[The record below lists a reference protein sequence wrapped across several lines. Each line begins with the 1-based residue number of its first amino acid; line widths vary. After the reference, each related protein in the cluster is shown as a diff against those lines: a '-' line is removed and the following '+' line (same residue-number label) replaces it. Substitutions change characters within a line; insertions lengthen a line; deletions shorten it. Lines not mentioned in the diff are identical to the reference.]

1 MTIINYMKIGFTT
14 LSMFMDDNLE
24 IIKKAHEN
32 NFEMVEILGESPF
45 YKKENTMAFKDC
57 GLEVSIHAP
66 TVDINIASLNE
77 GIRAES
83 VKQMKECIDYA
94 ESINANA
101 ITLHAGKIGR
111 NDPPLRKMAL
121 ELACESI
128 SELVDYSENVIIS
141 VENMPIRPVF
151 LGNKIEEIEMF
162 RNECGCNITID
173 VGHGNLTKNNEEL
186 LELKGITY
194 CHLNDN
200 NGIKDQ
206 HITLGEGT
214 LDLELLKK
222 VKKGIIELNNF
233 DNILKSKKVIEDII

>member
-1 MTIINYMKIGFTT
+1 MKIGFTT

-24 IIKKAHEN
+24 IIRKAHKY
-32 NFEMVEILGESPF
+32 NFDMIEILGESPF
-45 YKKENTMAFKDC
+45 FKKENTMAFKDC

-94 ESINANA
+94 ESINAHA

-111 NDPPLRKMAL
+111 NDPPLRKAAL

-128 SELVDYSENVIIS
+128 SDLVDYADNVIIS
-141 VENMPIRPVF
+141 VENLPVRQAF
-151 LGNKIEEIEMF
+151 LGNKIEELEMIKS
-162 RNECGCNITID
+162 ECGCKLTID
-173 VGHGNLTKNNEEL
+173 VGHGNTTGNTEEL
-186 LELKGITY
+186 LNLKDITY

-233 DNILKSKKVIEDII
+233 DNILKSKKVIESLFKNQYL